1 MKTIVIKAGGK
12 AAESSSLITEMA
24 LEIKSL
30 ISEGYRI
37 VFVHGGGAAVSSIQK
52 QYNLEPRFIDGRRMT
67 SVPEM
72 DLVDMGLAGLM
83 NKHLVRLFQKSGLNA
98 VGLSGADGSLII
110 SESAEF
116 TGSEENRTGT
126 VKDVDPSLLEILMKN
141 NFFPVLSSVST
152 DSDGKGMNINAD
164 EAALAVAGAVNADDL
179 IFISDIPGI
188 LIQGAVVSSM
198 DEKYI
203 EDSISNGDIQGGMI
217 PKVRS
222 SLAAIRQGVKEIQ
235 ITNYENP
242 GDLEKIIAGTK
253 GTSIIL
259 RNPAALIKD

>member
-1 MKTIVIKAGGK
+1 MKTIVIKTGGK
-12 AAESSSLITEMA
+12 AAESSALMSEMA
-24 LEIKSL
+24 LEIKEL
-30 ISEGYRI
+30 ITQKNRI
-37 VFVHGGGAAVSSIQK
+37 IFVHGGGAAVSSIQK
-52 QYNLEPRFIDGRRMT
+52 QYNLEPCFVDGKRLT

-98 VGLSGADGSLII
+98 VGISGADGALIV
-110 SESAEF
+110 SEDAK
-116 TGSEENRTGT
+116 GSGEDENRTGT
-126 VKDVDPSLLEILMKN
+126 VKYVDPSLLDVMIN
-141 NFFPVLSSVST
+141 SNFFPVLSSVST
-152 DSDGKGMNINAD
+152 DSQGKGMNINAD
-164 EAALAVAGAVNADDL
+164 EAALAVAGAVKADDL

-203 EDSISNGDIQGGMI
+203 EDSISNGEIQGGMI
-217 PKVRS
+217 PKVKS

-235 ITNYENP
+235 ITNYEKP

-253 GTSIIL
+253 GTKITL
-259 RNPAALIKD
+259 